1 MTRHTRLDPKA
12 RKKIVEQIGMLD
24 TVTKDT
30 VIALIIPH
38 YSYDHKALYYQD
50 LGRIANSL
58 IRKYKDENNIR
69 TFFTYDD
76 TEGNTSYVNVDKT
89 ENRKVLEQVYKK
101 LNKQKIGISKSINK
115 IERRHKQITGQISI
129 DDLNSQGDTK

>member
-12 RKKIVEQIGMLD
+12 RKRILEQIGMLD
-24 TVTKDT
+24 TFTKDT
-30 VIALIIPH
+30 VIALIVPH
-38 YSYDHKALYYQD
+38 YAYDYKTLYYQD
-50 LGRIANSL
+50 LGRLANSL

-69 TFFTYDD
+69 TFFTYGD

-89 ENRKVLEQVYKK
+89 ENRQVLEQVYKK

-115 IERRHKQITGQISI
+115 IERRHKQVTGQISI
-129 DDLNSQGDTK
+129 DDLNNQ

>member
-1 MTRHTRLDPKA
+1 MTRHIRLDPMA

-38 YSYDHKALYYQD
+38 YSYDYKTLYYQD
-50 LGRIANSL
+50 LGRLANGL

-69 TFFTYDD
+69 TFFTYGD
-76 TEGNTSYVNVDKT
+76 TEGNTSYVNIDKT
-89 ENRKVLEQVYKK
+89 ENRQVLEQVYKK

-115 IERRHKQITGQISI
+115 IERRHKGNRS
-129 DDLNSQGDTK
+129 NVYWWFG